1 MQPAM
6 LSNSKEGKQ
15 RTRLR
20 WQKTIIG
27 ERWTQ
32 WYVVWDM
39 RNTDLHGEN
48 SNARARAERE
58 EVERTL
64 REIYDLRAQMEPSVQ
79 QLLCKEVSD
88 HFAKPLW
95 YNKNWLAI
103 HGALE
108 HQTS

>member
-1 MQPAM
+1 MAKDH
-6 LSNSKEGKQ
+6 NR
-15 RTRLR
+15 RTLD
-20 WQKTIIG
+20 TI
-27 ERWTQ
+27 
-32 WYVVWDM
+32 VV
-39 RNTDLHGEN
+39 RRVGHAEHRPSRGN

-64 REIYDLRAQMEPSVQ
+64 REICDLRAQMEPSVL

-108 HQTS
+108 HQMS